1 MNYSRGVSGTILA
14 GFKIYICPE
23 QNMMMIMMNG
33 DGDKQVDEDVDQ
45 RALGQ
50 KFILAWQ
57 PVQNIMLI
65 MLKKI

>member
-33 DGDKQVDEDVDQ
+33 DGDKQVDEDVD
-45 RALGQ
+45 
-50 KFILAWQ
+50 
-57 PVQNIMLI
+57 
-65 MLKKI
+65 